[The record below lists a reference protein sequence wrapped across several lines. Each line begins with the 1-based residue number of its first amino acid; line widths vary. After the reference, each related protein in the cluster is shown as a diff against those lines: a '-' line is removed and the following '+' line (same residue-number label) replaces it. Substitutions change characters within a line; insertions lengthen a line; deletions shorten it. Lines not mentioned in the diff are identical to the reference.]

1 MVSESANSFNSV
13 YTTYYRKSFLFVK
26 SYVHDELVAEDIV
39 SESLIKLWERMRL
52 QPVEHVS
59 SFLFTILKNGA
70 LDHLKHENLERK
82 AFHSLHELLKREL
95 EFRISIL
102 ESCDPAEIFSSEIQ
116 QIINSTL
123 SSMPERSRRIFM
135 LSRFEHKSNKEI
147 AELFNISVKGVD
159 YHISNTTKTLRIA
172 LKEYLPVLICLL
184 IE

>member
-1 MVSESANSFNSV
+1 M
-13 YTTYYRKSFLFVK
+13 K
-26 SYVHDELVAEDIV
+26 
-39 SESLIKLWERMRL
+39 L

-59 SFLFTILKNGA
+59 SFLFAILKNGA

-82 AFHSLHELLKREL
+82 AFHSLHEQLKREL
-95 EFRISIL
+95 EIRISIL
-102 ESCDPAEIFSSEIQ
+102 ESCDPKEIFSSEIE

-123 SSMPERSRRIFM
+123 SAVPEKSRIIFT

-184 IE
+184 LE